1 MDTGACYGVK
11 KCAEIVF
18 KNGKMVKGDGLAV
31 LEERMKALDPE
42 QNEVYKFLGCEQGD
56 KIDVRRVMQRVKKEI
71 AKRLEQLMGVN
82 LNDENLVKAINC
94 RVVPVA
100 GYVMNVC
107 NFRKGDLEELDK
119 IVKTA
124 LRKQGFHGKQASDE
138 RLYEKRDDGARGL
151 KSFKEVYDVTK
162 VRVACYIATS
172 NNEWIKVAWRN
183 EYMKSEYVRR
193 HDNALKV
200 LAVQWAIDNGLLPK
214 GTKWYTEKWERGKVI
229 ANNGKKLY
237 WDWEHRMRT
246 SCTAR
251 RPDLTLEDSRKKEIM
266 LIDMECP
273 YESNKYG
280 KREEKIRKYQQLCY
294 ELRERRDG
302 YKVKVIPAVIGC
314 IGGGMKRLI

>member
-1 MDTGACYGVK
+1 MIETKVWK
-11 KCAEIVF
+11 K
-18 KNGKMVKGDGLAV
+18 M
-31 LEERMKALDPE
+31 
-42 QNEVYKFLGCEQGD
+42 
-56 KIDVRRVMQRVKKEI
+56 
-71 AKRLEQLMGVN
+71 
-82 LNDENLVKAINC
+82 
-94 RVVPVA
+94 
-100 GYVMNVC
+100 
-107 NFRKGDLEELDK
+107 
-119 IVKTA
+119 
-124 LRKQGFHGKQASDE
+124 
-138 RLYEKRDDGARGL
+138 RGL
-151 KSFKEVYDVTK
+151 VDQDKCRLCGEFRETVQHLLAGCKK
-162 VRVACYIATS
+162 LAG
-172 NNEWIKVAWRN
+172 
-183 EYMKSEYVRR
+183 SEYVRR

-266 LIDMECP
+266 LIDMACP
-273 YESNKYG
+273 YESNKDG

-314 IGGGMKRLI
+314 LGGGMKRLKDDIRELFNNEKDLHWISREMQKTVLWESETIMRKILSGLLT